1 MFRPTPLLRLA
12 GALLLAVSPAWS
24 QATAAEPDAG
34 LSLQQAFA
42 AAWARQPEAQSLSL
56 RQVADLIGD
65 RHFHAVSNARAV
77 LEAEIGR
84 VCRHSGK
91 RQVLV
96 QGEDPTNR
104 RPDTRRFASRRAQ
117 R

>member
-1 MFRPTPLLRLA
+1 MNARFLIFASLLP
-12 GALLLAVSPAWS
+12 LAVATTAIANEPAS
-24 QATAAEPDAG
+24 VVVDCNQ
-34 LSLQQAFA
+34 S
-42 AAWARQPEAQSLSL
+42 RQSLSL